1 MNLVKHKPV
10 FLSGLKVFWKAETLP
25 AFQKTKSV
33 VFSCVKDIGISLGI
47 SLLFITIVVI
57 GMSSLVSLIFHFLEG
72 TLAWVPAPRNP
83 KDKFKFLRTI
93 LFITGD
99 IGVISTVV
107 WFLAEKVFFRLIKT
121 IKHIYSLGLQQL

>member
-10 FLSGLKVFWKAETLP
+10 FLSGLRVFWKAETLP
-25 AFQKTKSV
+25 AVQRTKSV

-47 SLLFITIVVI
+47 VLLSITIVII
-57 GMSSLVSLIFHFLEG
+57 GISSLVSLIFHIFDG
-72 TLAWVPAPRNP
+72 TLAWVPAPHNP
-83 KDKFKFLRTI
+83 KEKFQVLRTI

-107 WFLAEKVFFRLIKT
+107 WFLSEKAFFRLIKT